1 MKLAD
6 LIPTGEPVRVQL
18 RGPAAVWVHGLDS
31 DRARQQR
38 HAVER
43 QRAAGELGDVT
54 DSQLV
59 DRLLVAVTERIEGL
73 DDAPTPAE
81 LYAVP
86 WVRDAVLAAL
96 GDRERFLPPV

>member
-1 MKLAD
+1 MKLTD

-18 RGPAAVWVHGLDS
+18 RGHVAVWVHGLDS
-31 DRARQQR
+31 DRARQHR

-43 QRAAGELGDVT
+43 QRAAGELGDA
-54 DSQLV
+54 SPEQLV
-59 DRLLVAVTERIEGL
+59 DRLLIAVTDRIEGL
-73 DDAPTPAE
+73 EDNPTPAE

-86 WVRDAVLAAL
+86 WVRDTVLAAL

>member
-1 MKLAD
+1 
-6 LIPTGEPVRVQL
+6 
-18 RGPAAVWVHGLDS
+18 
-31 DRARQQR
+31 
-38 HAVER
+38 
-43 QRAAGELGDVT
+43 VT
-54 DSQLV
+54 DAQLV

-73 DDAPTPAE
+73 DDNPTPAE